1 MNGLDH
7 GLQFTVSVR
16 IPFITGVGVGAF
28 SPECRQFLCDA
39 DNLLL
44 FVIGIFLRHHIRLL
58 NISQQPVRGIMIH
71 RHPCFTVLCLFLRN
85 QPVILIAVAGF

>member
-1 MNGLDH
+1 M
-7 GLQFTVSVR
+7 
-16 IPFITGVGVGAF
+16 GAF
-28 SPECRQFLCDA
+28 SPECRQLLRDA

-44 FVIGIFLRHHIRLL
+44 LVIGIFLRHHIRLL
-58 NISQQPVRGIMIH
+58 NISQQPVSGIMIN